1 MTRKAFLQK
10 YFLRFAVSLT
20 LLALIVY
27 TLYHVFGG
35 TSESLMK
42 TPVRQYTDL
51 QIVSGQSYL
60 FRNESVLT
68 VSEPGAIND
77 LAESGSKISK
87 GVALT
92 EVWNGYDTT
101 ELDAVQKRL
110 DAVNRMIGVLEN
122 SAVSADT
129 TLSHADDYRQSAD
142 ADYLAIRRAVLEGDF
157 EVIADLED
165 DMLTQLNRYVSLTQ
179 SSDEIRE
186 TLQALKAE
194 RSALLRGTSTTV
206 LNERASGY
214 FYDRTYVD
222 GYESIFTTETLAA
235 LTADGFD
242 ALKTAEPRTA
252 EGEYAVGKMVYDF
265 EWYIAMELDA
275 AEAAL
280 VCEQTLYTVR
290 FPENRG
296 RELDMSCTMLI
307 QRADGSAVAV
317 FSSQEVQ
324 PDFSYLRTQTAEIT
338 VGSLDGYY
346 VPESALHTVVTDT
359 GNTVDGVYVFENS
372 TVYFRRVEILRRGDG
387 YCVVAEQNGRE
398 GYLALYDILVT
409 SGKDLYDG
417 RVYK

>member
-10 YFLRFAVSLT
+10 YFPRFAVSLT
-20 LLALIVY
+20 LVALIVY

-35 TSESLMK
+35 TSESLLK

-51 QIVSGQSYL
+51 QIVSGKSYL
-60 FRNESVLT
+60 FRDESVLT
-68 VSEPGAIND
+68 VNGAGVVND
-77 LAESGSKISK
+77 LAKSGAKVSR

-92 EVWNGYDTT
+92 EIWNGYESA
-101 ELDAVQKRL
+101 ELDAVQRQL
-110 DAVNRMIGVLEN
+110 DAVNRTVGVLEA
-122 SAVSADT
+122 SLLSPDT
-129 TLSHADDYRQSAD
+129 PLSYADDYRQSAN
-142 ADYLAIRRAVLEGDF
+142 ADYLAIRRAVAEGDL
-157 EVIADLED
+157 EAIAAFED
-165 DMLTQLNRYVSLTQ
+165 DMLIQLNRYVSLTQ
-179 SSDEIRE
+179 SPDEIRE
-186 TLQALKAE
+186 TLQTLKTE
-194 RSALLRGTSTTV
+194 RSALLRGTATTV

-222 GYESIFTTETLAA
+222 GYESVFTVEALTS
-235 LTADGFD
+235 LTADTFD
-242 ALKTAEPRTA
+242 ALKAAEPHIS

-275 AEAAL
+275 TEAAL
-280 VCEQTLYTVR
+280 FSEQTLYTVR

-296 RELDMSCTMLI
+296 RELDMTCTVLL

-338 VGSLDGYY
+338 VGSTDGYY

-359 GNTVDGVYVFENS
+359 GETVDGVYIFENS
-372 TVYFRRVEILRRGDG
+372 TVYFRRVEILRRADG
-387 YCVVAEQNGRE
+387 YFVVAAQNGRA